1 MAFFETK
8 ENEKPVDNSLWV
20 ERYRP
25 QNLKDYVGNDHLKE
39 VIGNFIEDGDIPH
52 LLFYGKAGTGKTTL
66 AKLITNSIKCDVL
79 GINASDENGID
90 IIRNK
95 IKNFASTVGFKDIK
109 IVILDEADF
118 LTYQAQATLRNLME
132 TFSKHCRFILTCNYI
147 ERISDPIRSRCQDFQ
162 IVPPTKKDV
171 AVQVANIL
179 KDQDVKFDI
188 MDIVPIVESSYP
200 DIRKIIN
207 TVQSNST
214 RGTLK
219 LNKKALIDND
229 VRTHIIDILK
239 SDDARGNKW
248 KKIRQH
254 VADAKL
260 TDFTELYT
268 HLYEKV
274 DEYGGTNTAAI
285 ILSLAE
291 GQFREA
297 QVIDKEIVFIA
308 TIINIISL

>member
-1 MAFFETK
+1 MAFFEATEETQK
-8 ENEKPVDNSLWV
+8 VDNTLFV
-20 ERYRP
+20 EKYRP
-25 QNLKDYVGNDHLKE
+25 TRLEDYIGNDHLKE

-66 AKLITNSIKCDVL
+66 AKLITKSIECDL
-79 GINASDENGID
+79 LSINASDENGID
-90 IIRNK
+90 VIRNK
-95 IKNFASTVGFKDIK
+95 IKNFASTVGFKSKK
-109 IVILDEADF
+109 IIILDEADF

-179 KDQDVKFDI
+179 NAENITYDI
-188 MDIVPIVESSYP
+188 MDIVPIIDASYP

-219 LNKKALIDND
+219 LNKKALIESD
-229 VRTHIIDILK
+229 VKSHIIEILK
-239 SDDARGNKW
+239 SNDARGNKW
-248 KKIRQH
+248 KDIRQH
-254 VADAKL
+254 IQDARL
-260 TDFTELYT
+260 TDFTEIYT
-268 HLYEKV
+268 HLYDKV
-274 DEYGGTNTAAI
+274 TDFGGEQTASI
-285 ILSLAE
+285 ILLLAE
-291 GQFREA
+291 GQYKEA
-297 QVIDKEIVFIA
+297 HVIDKEIVFMA
-308 TIINIISL
+308 TIINIISI

>member
-1 MAFFETK
+1 MAFFEQT
-8 ENEKPVDNSLWV
+8 EKDTFVDNSLWV
-20 ERYRP
+20 EKYRP
-25 QNLKDYVGNDHLKE
+25 TRLQDYVGNDHLKE

-66 AKLITNSIKCDVL
+66 AKLITKAINCDVL
-79 GINASDENGID
+79 SINASDENGID

-95 IKNFASTVGFKDIK
+95 IKNFASTVGFKDTK

-132 TFSKHCRFILTCNYI
+132 TFSKHCRFVLTCNYI

-171 AVQVANIL
+171 AVQVAQIL
-179 KDQDVKFDI
+179 KNENVKFDI
-188 MDIVPIVESSYP
+188 MDIVPIIDSAYP

-219 LNKKALIDND
+219 LNKKALLDND
-229 VRTHIIDILK
+229 VKTHIIDILK

-254 VADAKL
+254 IADAKL
-260 TDFTELYT
+260 SDFTEIYT

-274 DEYGGTNTAAI
+274 DEYGGNQTASI
-285 ILSLAE
+285 ILLLAE
-291 GQFREA
+291 GQFKEA
-297 QVIDKEIVFIA
+297 QVIDKEIVFIS
-308 TIINIISL
+308 TIINIVSL